1 MIARALAAAA
11 LALAT
16 LAAAPEAA
24 PAPPLATAGA
34 YRAVALAVNGGR
46 VVLAGGGVL
55 RLAPGCACDA
65 NVAGHA
71 VALAL
76 DAGGSVTQ
84 LHRAQPGTQ
93 LRAASDIPATAYV
106 FAVQSS
112 TNGDP
117 NNPVTVTIVAA
128 VPAQTP
134 PGDDVY
140 VSTERSSWNPAEL
153 RMNRVDALHWSL
165 TLTVPRGAHIAF
177 RFTRG
182 TFATTERNQARQ
194 LPPAHVLVAEAG
206 AKDAVTVP
214 AWADIN

>member
-1 MIARALAAAA
+1 MIRRIVICVALAFGV
-11 LALAT
+11 
-16 LAAAPEAA
+16 LAAGPEQP
-24 PAPPLATAGA
+24 PAPVSSDA
-34 YRAVALAVNGGR
+34 YRAVALAMSAGR
-46 VVLAGGGVL
+46 LVLAGGGVL
-55 RLAPGCACDA
+55 RLAAGCACEG

-71 VALAL
+71 VALTL
-76 DAGGSVTQ
+76 DASGAVVQ
-84 LHRAQPGTQ
+84 LHRAAAGSS
-93 LRAASDIPATAYV
+93 LRAASDIPAQAYL

-117 NNPVTVTIVAA
+117 NNPVTLTIVAA

-165 TLTVPRGAHIAF
+165 SLSLPRGAHVAF

-182 TFATTERNQARQ
+182 SFATTERNEARQ

-206 AKDAVTVP
+206 AKAVVTVP